1 MFDIGIW
8 ELSLI
13 LIVALLVV
21 GPERLPALARKAGS
35 YYSKARRMVSSVRDE
50 VERELRTEDL
60 RQMLN
65 EQQEQIRSLKQIVNE
80 TRSDVENDSQY
91 LVKSLDEDIREL
103 VEPKK
108 SQSPEAPE
116 DSRDDERS
124 TEGR

>member
-1 MFDIGIW
+1 MFDVGLW
-8 ELSLI
+8 EITLI

-21 GPERLPALARKAGS
+21 GPERLPALARKAGI

-60 RQMLN
+60 RRMIT
-65 EQQEQIRSLKQIVNE
+65 EQQEQIRSLKEIVND
-80 TRSDVENDSQY
+80 TRSEVESESDY

-103 VEPKK
+103 AEPKK
-108 SQSPEAPE
+108 RQGSDAAQ
-116 DSRDDERS
+116 DSHDDEQS